1 MLHLINFSAMFR
13 LIEDRHKCHAT
24 EISLNQQLLCR
35 TLATKSSFET
45 VGARSVHLT
54 YFRAT
59 FALVSRPYGERAS
72 YSSRG
77 RPLTASVINQPPW
90 RADLIVRAGSYLLFG
105 GNRCCKFSSTGAQ
118 NYAMPSQTQVNT
130 KLKFSTRYA
139 FSKFQTQT
147 VNKPFTY
154 NNILRL
160 DDCHHTFS
168 LIPLDYFR
176 NRWRTETE
184 WVSCIH

>member
-1 MLHLINFSAMFR
+1 M
-13 LIEDRHKCHAT
+13 
-24 EISLNQQLLCR
+24 
-35 TLATKSSFET
+35 SFERAFQSFGT
-45 VGARSVHLT
+45 VATNVLSPRVTRVLQFDGLSSCSLLDLKRKFRYKRSV
-54 YFRAT
+54 A
-59 FALVSRPYGERAS
+59 
-72 YSSRG
+72 
-77 RPLTASVINQPPW
+77 RPLTASVVNQPPS
-90 RADLIVRAGSYLLFG
+90 RADLIVRAGSYLLFS

-118 NYAMPSQTQVNT
+118 NYAMSWQTQVNT

-168 LIPLDYFR
+168 LIPPDYFR

>member
-1 MLHLINFSAMFR
+1 MYGNQKVTKKNNKNNKINESSEPLKRKFR
-13 LIEDRHKCHAT
+13 YK
-24 EISLNQQLLCR
+24 
-35 TLATKSSFET
+35 
-45 VGARSVHLT
+45 RSV
-54 YFRAT
+54 A
-59 FALVSRPYGERAS
+59 
-72 YSSRG
+72 
-77 RPLTASVINQPPW
+77 RPLTASVVNQPPS
-90 RADLIVRAGSYLLFG
+90 RADFIVRAVSYFLFR

-118 NYAMPSQTQVNT
+118 NYAKSSQTQVNS

-168 LIPLDYFR
+168 LIPPDYFR
-176 NRWRTETE
+176 NR
-184 WVSCIH
+184 

>member
-1 MLHLINFSAMFR
+1 MQPEMENFCLKNYYF
-13 LIEDRHKCHAT
+13 IKCSPCVCVFFFT
-24 EISLNQQLLCR
+24 R
-35 TLATKSSFET
+35 PK
-45 VGARSVHLT
+45 RSV
-54 YFRAT
+54 A
-59 FALVSRPYGERAS
+59 
-72 YSSRG
+72 
-77 RPLTASVINQPPW
+77 RPLTASVVNQPPW
-90 RADLIVRAGSYLLFG
+90 RADLIVRAGSYFLFG

-118 NYAMPSQTQVNT
+118 NYAMSSQTQVNT

-168 LIPLDYFR
+168 LITPDYFR

-184 WVSCIH
+184 WVSCTIRNST